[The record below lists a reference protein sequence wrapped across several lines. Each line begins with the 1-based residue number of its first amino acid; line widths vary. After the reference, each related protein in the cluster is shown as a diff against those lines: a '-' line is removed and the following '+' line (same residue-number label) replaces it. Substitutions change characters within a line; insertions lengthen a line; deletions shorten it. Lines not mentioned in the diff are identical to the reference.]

1 MNIAENFLATA
12 RRVPERTFLI
22 GVDDV
27 HFSYGEILSRARR
40 VCRLLEMRGVDAGD
54 RVILTFPNSV
64 DYLCAYLGAHLRGCV
79 VTLVD
84 YRSRPEHV
92 DFVRRDTGA
101 RLWMSPGMRP
111 GYEGVPDHFSFPAT
125 LDGVDEAPLDA
136 LCPEGQPLALIMY
149 TSGTTGTPKGVCL
162 SHANLQH
169 SIGAIASWAEISESD
184 RELTTL
190 PLTHLFGL
198 AHVHIYWT
206 LGGSVVLEEAL
217 RDVPRVLRRLAT
229 HEATSFPG
237 TPAGFKI
244 ILDRFANEF
253 REAARSLRYIIVN
266 SAPMAEEYVQRVLD
280 LLPNVRFYMYYGLT
294 EASRSSYIRYDAH
307 RDKLRTVGRPSPGS
321 EIRVGSAA
329 EPLTGEVG
337 EILVRGP
344 HVTTGYWQTDSSEY
358 FTNGWFRTGDLG
370 VLDADGFLT
379 WTGRLKEQIN
389 VDGLKVAP
397 AEVEAVLR
405 EHPRVRDCA
414 VAGAEDP
421 LTGQSVVGFVVLD
434 GEPDARTEA
443 DIRRF
448 CKPKLEFYKIPR
460 KIHFVDAIP
469 RTDSGKVKRL
479 SLLSTLSE

>member
-1 MNIAENFLATA
+1 MNIAGNFLRTA
-12 RRVPERTFLI
+12 LRVPERTFLV

-27 HFSYGEILSRARR
+27 PFSYGEILSRARR
-40 VCRLLEMRGVDAGD
+40 VCTLLERRRVGAGD

-64 DYLCAYLGAHLRGCV
+64 DFICAYLGALLRGCV

-84 YRSRPEHV
+84 YRSLPQHL

-101 RLWMSPGMRP
+101 ALWMSPEERR
-111 GYEGVPDHFSFPAT
+111 GYEQVPDHIPFPAT
-125 LDGVDEAPLDA
+125 LDDLAEAPLAD

-169 SIGAIASWAEISESD
+169 TLNAIAQWAEIRESD

-198 AHVHIYWT
+198 AHIHIYWT

-217 RDVPRVLRRLAT
+217 RDVPRVLRRLAA
-229 HEATSFPG
+229 HQATSFPG

-244 ILDRFANEF
+244 VLDRFADDF
-253 REAARSLRYIIVN
+253 REASGTLRYIIVN
-266 SAPMAEEYVQRVLD
+266 SAPMPEEYVQRMLD
-280 LLPNVRFYMYYGLT
+280 LLPDVRFYMYYGLT
-294 EASRSSYIRYDAH
+294 EASRSTYIQYNAH
-307 RDKLRTVGRPSPGS
+307 RDKLRTVGRPTPGS
-321 EIRVGSAA
+321 EIAVGSPAKS
-329 EPLTGEVG
+329 LIDEVG

-344 HVTTGYWQTDSSEY
+344 HVTSGYWKIDSSEY
-358 FTNGWFRTGDLG
+358 FTDGWFRTGDLG
-370 VLDADGFLT
+370 VLDEDGFLT
-379 WTGRLKEQIN
+379 WVGRVKEQIN
-389 VDGLKVAP
+389 VDGLKVSP

-405 EHPRVRDCA
+405 EHPLVADCA
-414 VAGAEDP
+414 VVGADDE
-421 LTGQSVVGFVVLD
+421 LTGQAVVGFVVLD
-434 GEPDARTEA
+434 GAANDRTEA
-443 DIRRF
+443 ELRRF

-460 KIHFVDAIP
+460 RVYFVEAIP

-479 SLLSTLSE
+479 SLLSKLPE